1 MDQISSNIEYFNKN
15 GYIYYPSFFSLESKK
30 LINNLNQIF
39 KLNKNIPNK
48 KYGFV
53 DGVTFNE
60 NLWDLI
66 VNEKLLKKISLILG
80 NDFKYIRHS
89 DLHINYKG
97 GLIHRDSS
105 NRYMNEEENWDSKD
119 ADYKI
124 LRVAIYLT
132 DYKETESSIIVF
144 PGSHIKENYFLRF
157 RVNLY
162 NFIKSKLRKLKI
174 DNFLPVK
181 ILFNNYVNIKN
192 LQGDLLIFD
201 QRILHCGGNSLF
213 KNKPKYSI
221 FLGYG
226 ARNIHTVMHE
236 EYYSKRKGYDKKI
249 PDKLKILL
257 NSKQLI

>member
-1 MDQISSNIEYFNKN
+1 MDQSSANIEFFNKN
-15 GYIYYPSFFSLESKK
+15 GYVYYPSFFSFESKK
-30 LINNLNQIF
+30 LINSLNQIF
-39 KLNKNIPNK
+39 KLNKNITNE

-60 NLWDLI
+60 NLWNLI
-66 VNEKLLKKISLILG
+66 INEKLLNKISLILG

-105 NRYMNEEENWDSKD
+105 NRYMYEQDNWNSKD
-119 ADYKI
+119 ANYKI

-132 DYKETESSIIVF
+132 NYKETESSLIIF
-144 PGSHIKENYFLRF
+144 PGSHIKENYFLRL

-174 DNFLPVK
+174 DNFFPVN
-181 ILFNNYVNIKN
+181 ILFSNYINIKN
-192 LQGDLLIFD
+192 LQGDLVIFD

-226 ARNIHTVMHE
+226 ARNIHTEKHE

-249 PDKLKILL
+249 PNKLIELL
-257 NSKQLI
+257 NSKKLI